1 MRTKRANRRAPRPR
15 GWAAWLIAAT
25 VAGCGGGEPAGEG
38 VAVTGKVSFDGAP
51 VEEGT
56 VTLVPLGGAGATVT
70 APIKGGV
77 FRTTRADG
85 PAPGRHRVEIRA
97 FAAPSSAASA
107 KAKAKAE
114 AAVNTVMFGKAPAE
128 FGASP
133 ESAAPRVNVA
143 PERYNARSEL
153 TAEIPAA
160 ESYDLDFALAK

>member
-1 MRTKRANRRAPRPR
+1 MTTERANRLAPRR
-15 GWAAWLIAAT
+15 RRWAAWLVASA
-25 VAGCGGGEPAGEG
+25 VAGCSGEPAGEG

-70 APIKGGV
+70 ASIQGGV

-85 PAPGRHRVEIRA
+85 PSPGKYRVEIRA
-97 FAAPSSAASA
+97 FASPSGAVSA
-107 KAKAKAE
+107 KAKAKAK

-133 ESAAPRVNVA
+133 ESATPRINIA
-143 PERYNARSEL
+143 PERYNARSVL

-160 ESYDLDFALAK
+160 ESHDLDFPLAK